1 MNGTIIKTLQDEVFV
16 IVKKVLI
23 EGSTKFLCTTP
34 DQYAK
39 GVNMYMVVVAASEI
53 KFWYYIPEN

>member
-1 MNGTIIKTLQDEVFV
+1 MIGTVIKTLQDEVFV
-16 IVKKVLI
+16 IVKEVVI

-53 KFWYYIPEN
+53 EFWDYMED